1 MNDDVAPLLAESLS
15 LHACSGAQ
23 RPCTDV
29 PSANRLAAATDAL
42 KLYPA
47 GLERHLPTR
56 SSHHTT
62 GPPAMIQNMCHD
74 TPPWYQRYRAGND
87 WRVRASF
94 SSGLPIARLSLD
106 LELRE
111 Y

>member
-1 MNDDVAPLLAESLS
+1 MQRRPAAVHRCFERESHWQLPET
-15 LHACSGAQ
+15 LFK
-23 RPCTDV
+23 V
-29 PSANRLAAATDAL
+29 
-42 KLYPA
+42 YPA
-47 GLERHLPTR
+47 GLERPLPTR

-111 Y
+111 